1 MSDEELID
9 AAGGDDDEGGGG
21 APGWMVTFGDM
32 MSLLLTFFVLL
43 LSYST
48 MDITKFQMLLQSIK
62 VGFGSMSATAIV
74 QPNVPQFGDDQ
85 KERSQTD
92 EESIY
97 LAMRV
102 EELIDQ
108 ADISSAIELTRE
120 EAGILLRVRGGVL
133 FEPGSATIKM
143 ESYAFLDALAG
154 LLSEFPHNVLVS
166 GHTDGSSVPIS
177 STFPSNWELSGAR
190 AAAVV
195 RHLTAGGLPEKRFAA
210 IGYADTRPI
219 AANDT
224 PEHRAMNRRVEF
236 ILVNQESPRSRE
248 GITLF

>member
-1 MSDEELID
+1 VSEELHD
-9 AAGGDDDEGGGG
+9 AESGEDEPSGG
-21 APGWMVTFGDM
+21 APAWMVTFGDM

-48 MDITKFQMLLQSIK
+48 MDITKFQMMLQSIK
-62 VGFGSMSATAIV
+62 VGFGAMSATAIV

-102 EELIDQ
+102 EELIDD
-108 ADISSAIELTRE
+108 ADISSAIELHRE
-120 EAGILLRVRGGVL
+120 EAGILLRVRGGVM
-133 FEPGSATIKM
+133 FEPGSAKIKM
-143 ESYAFLDALAG
+143 ESFAFLEKLAE

-166 GHTDGSSVPIS
+166 GHTDGSSVPPTS
-177 STFPSNWELSGAR
+177 PFPSNWELSGSR

-195 RHLTAGGLPEKRFAA
+195 RHLTAMGLPERRFAA

-219 AANDT
+219 ATNDT

-236 ILVNQESPRSRE
+236 VLVNQESPRSRE